1 MLTLWKFY
9 TFTKERLKKI
19 ANNGLKRTLINF
31 VFMEKI
37 LKKIKLNE
45 MIVSQS
51 EEEPMIAKNEIKK
64 LYELIYSLQTQ
75 IDDMKNK

>member
-1 MLTLWKFY
+1 
-9 TFTKERLKKI
+9 
-19 ANNGLKRTLINF
+19 
-31 VFMEKI
+31 MEKK